1 MFTNRFFIVLVI
13 VALAVVGALLV
24 EETIATSAVTSN
36 EQVADAA
43 RWQGMAEY
51 YQKQAEVWSLERSQ
65 AAEDQPYS
73 MDSATRSYIAWGQ
86 AMQARN
92 AIDSGT
98 RSYIAWGEALEK
110 AKLNA
115 LDSGTRSYIAWG
127 EALAAAGKLG
137 ESGTCSNM
145 TQENIFAGIPNNL
158 DSATRSYIAWGLAL
172 QAKNDIGALCR

>member
-13 VALAVVGALLV
+13 VALAVVGALIV
-24 EETIATSAVTSN
+24 EETIATSVVTSN

-43 RWQGMAEY
+43 LWQAMGEY
-51 YQKQAEVWSLERSQ
+51 YQKQAEVWPLERSQ

-73 MDSATRSYIAWGQ
+73 MDSATLSYTAWGQ
-86 AMQARN
+86 AMRARN

-98 RSYIAWGEALEK
+98 RSYMAWGEALEK

-127 EALAAAGKLG
+127 EALEAAGKLG
-137 ESGTCSNM
+137 VLGTCSNM
-145 TQENIFAGIPNNL
+145 TQENIFAGRDSSL

-172 QAKNDIGALCR
+172 QAKNDIRALCR